1 MEKAGSR
8 TIVIGA
14 RFTLEFGNFEF
25 GNEDGEESVRVN
37 EVKTT
42 QQLGK
47 MVETTTEWPPTE
59 WRSLPLERPDAES
72 LIRHYFS
79 ELSDEEQKLLI
90 ERLSNTL

>member
-8 TIVIGA
+8 TIVIGE

-42 QQLGK
+42 QQSGR
-47 MVETTTEWPPTE
+47 W
-59 WRSLPLERPDAES
+59 
-72 LIRHYFS
+72 
-79 ELSDEEQKLLI
+79 
-90 ERLSNTL
+90 